1 MSNGRFLGTE
11 INGSWVDELARGGSV
26 SKSWHPPGIG
36 YPSDSNEIK
45 PNEYVTVDHS
55 HPGTI
60 ETFDG
65 DGRLLWRYEPRD
77 GVQLTDPSLAFGL
90 PNGDI
95 ICNDDANNRV
105 IVVDPRTNKIV
116 WQYGVTHKKG
126 SGPGELNHPDGMDLR
141 SAVLDGHV
149 PLRVTLRIGIP

>member
-1 MSNGRFLGTE
+1 MERSRCRTGAFSSPRSTALGWTK
-11 INGSWVDELARGGSV
+11 LALDGSV
-26 SKSWHPPGIG
+26 YKSWHPPGIG

-45 PNEYVTVDHS
+45 PNEYVTVDYS

-77 GVQLTDPSLAFGL
+77 GVQLADPSLAFGL

-105 IVVDPRTNKIV
+105 IVVDPRTNRIV

-126 SGPGELNHPDGMDLR
+126 SGPGELNHPDGMDL
-141 SAVLDGHV
+141 V
-149 PLRVTLRIGIP
+149 PPYSMVMSH